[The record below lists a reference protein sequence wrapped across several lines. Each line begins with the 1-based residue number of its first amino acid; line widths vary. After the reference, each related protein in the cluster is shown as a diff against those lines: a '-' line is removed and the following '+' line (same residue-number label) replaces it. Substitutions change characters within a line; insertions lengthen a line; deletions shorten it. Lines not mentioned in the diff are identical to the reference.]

1 MKGITFGTYH
11 SFRDFHMILKSKEIA
26 SPTVKVRKIDIEGA
40 DSSLDYTDFFG
51 EPKYEDLT
59 HKFEFSITVPQ
70 SEFLSLFSRIKNAL
84 HGKKMRIVLD
94 DDPLFF
100 YLGRVHVSSFT
111 TDRNIGLVSIEC
123 ECEPYKYKLEKT
135 VVKAT
140 VANTATVKLN
150 NSRKRA
156 VPELLIETDSS
167 LHIVFQEFNVWDLGR
182 GSFTLPELELV
193 EGENDV
199 AVTGVGNITF
209 TWQEASL

>member
-70 SEFLSLFSRIKNAL
+70 SEFLSLYSQIKNAL

-135 VVKAT
+135 VVRAT

-156 VPELLIETDSS
+156 VPEITATAAMT
-167 LHIVFQEFNVWDLGR
+167 IAFGEFTRAVNAGT
-182 GSFTLPELELV
+182 FILPELELV
-193 EGENDV
+193 EGENTV
-199 AVTGVGNITF
+199 TVTGSGTITF
-209 TWQEASL
+209 TWQEGSL